1 MLNWEYILTLT
12 SDFLN
17 ADFTSKSSYDNEVAL
32 KMPPFIF
39 LYNSTKKEQR
49 SLDFVMN

>member
-1 MLNWEYILTLT
+1 MLNWEYIVTLT

-32 KMPPFIF
+32 KCHLLFFYIIVPRKHKG
-39 LYNSTKKEQR
+39 L
-49 SLDFVMN
+49 

>member
-32 KMPPFIF
+32 NATFYF
-39 LYNSTKKEQR
+39 LYNSTKKAQR